1 MPDCR
6 ALAEAV
12 ASWGGAVVPA
22 RVNSDGAGG
31 WHKGSI
37 RGWPARASSS
47 ESNWPE
53 GWFTWGG
60 DWWVALCPRTNG
72 LVALDLDGPEAV
84 AVFREAVRE
93 HPHWWEPMRR
103 PLAYKTPGHGGG
115 MHVVWRWP
123 RLMNPFA
130 RRVLTLE
137 GGGQVDL
144 RGEGTFLLLCGAP
157 RPDLPAG
164 AHYEVV
170 SLPVDEGPPLLPG
183 GFEEWMESLPGVTV
197 AEDAPTLD
205 VKQMS
210 PEHIEK
216 MAIQQGGRIKTDR
229 HTALFA
235 LASYLRVRQGTRT
248 FEQLAT
254 ALWGALEQHF
264 EIEDEVEH
272 WQSEAIRVARN
283 ASKYT
288 EERDRLQR
296 ETATSALDALMGRR
310 SS

>member
-1 MPDCR
+1 
-6 ALAEAV
+6 
-12 ASWGGAVVPA
+12 VVPA
-22 RVNSDGAGG
+22 RVNSDGGG
-31 WHKGSI
+31 GFYKGSI
-37 RGWPARASSS
+37 KGWPARASSDPAK
-47 ESNWPE
+47 WPD

-60 DWWVALCPRTNG
+60 DWWAALCPRAGG

-84 AVFREAVRE
+84 NTFRRGVKQGEFDWPA
-93 HPHWWEPMRR
+93 EP
-103 PLAYKTPGHGGG
+103 PLAYRTPGHGGG
-115 MHVVWRWP
+115 MHFVWRWP
-123 RLMNPFA
+123 PGLPPFS
-130 RRVLTLE
+130 RKVLTIE
-137 GGGQVDL
+137 KGGQIDL

-164 AHYEVV
+164 ARYEVV
-170 SLPVDEGPPLLPG
+170 MRPLNSGPPQIPVNVVA
-183 GFEEWMESLPGVTV
+183 WMEELPGVVTT
-197 AEDAPTLD
+197 EEAPSLD
-205 VKQMS
+205 VRQAS
-210 PEHIEK
+210 PAQIEK
-216 MAIQQGGRIKTDR
+216 MAAAQGGRIRVDR

-254 ALWGALEQHF
+254 ALWQALELHF

-296 ETATSALDALMGRR
+296 EAATSGLRALMGPR